1 MPGIFSFLG
10 RLVLATYEVCM
21 TGAKNRF
28 YYHGETLIQ
37 LGRPPLTSD
46 TGGPP

>member
-1 MPGIFSFLG
+1 MLGIFSFLG
-10 RLVLATYEVCM
+10 RLVLAAYEVCM

-46 TGGPP
+46 TGGSP